1 MSGRSVRKEG
11 LLKTGPDT
19 YITLHLIKPTTDW
32 IVSKTS
38 PRGHTNPR
46 PDPPDMVIL
55 RFGAALSDFLSWA
68 AYHWPEDATL
78 KAWYAEV
85 SLAEHQPEEAQRAYW
100 WGLAEQFHG
109 FFAEDYPL
117 VDAGSAAAVFTAPKE
132 AYSPGPQQRE
142 EEEKLK
148 RQHGGQVLRKYKAGW
163 KECVWRH
170 RRHKT
175 RFFELA
181 GVQEKFRAQAT
192 SSAQRQEAWEHVL
205 ALVALARCLFPPE
218 NRRQAEFPTLFDLA
232 EQEARSAVP
241 RDPDATCQSE
251 QWHSQV
257 LRCTQ
262 EKYFVIVRKARDPT
276 RAPDGHPKYPLPK
289 GVLAVAPPPAAAG
302 GSTKE

>member
-1 MSGRSVRKEG
+1 MSGRSMYTHKSGELTLVP
-11 LLKTGPDT
+11 LIMVKTG
-19 YITLHLIKPTTDW
+19 W
-32 IVSKTS
+32 IASKSS
-38 PRGHTNPR
+38 PRGHPNPR
-46 PDPPDMVIL
+46 PDPPDAVIL
-55 RFGAALSDFLSWA
+55 RFGAAVSDFLSWA
-68 AYHWPEDATL
+68 AYHWPGDATL
-78 KAWYAEV
+78 KEWHAAV
-85 SLAEHQPEEAQRAYW
+85 SLAEREPEASQRDFW

-109 FFAEDYPL
+109 FFADDYPL

-132 AYSPGPQQRE
+132 QYSPGPQQRE
-142 EEEKLK
+142 EEEKIRHQL
-148 RQHGGQVLRKYKAGW
+148 GGKVLRKYKAGW

-181 GVQEKFRAQAT
+181 GLQEKFRAQAT
-192 SSAQRQEAWEHVL
+192 TSAQREEAWEHVL

-218 NRRQAEFPTLFDLA
+218 CRRQAEFPTLFDLA

-251 QWHSQV
+251 HWHSQV

-262 EKYFVIVRKARDPT
+262 AKYQVIVRKARDPT

-289 GVLAVAPPPAAAG
+289 GVLAVAPPLAAG
-302 GSTKE
+302 GSTEE